1 MSDGFPLVAEVR
13 RNLLSVHF
21 LRRLTRLQLEKA
33 IVHVTK
39 YATAAP
45 IVPNSASCSGH
56 YSTGRL
62 VEWISEAHFM
72 QRSWWT
78 KTVVPT
84 LLKLPRTPATL
95 RLLNLLAKKS
105 ALS

>member
-1 MSDGFPLVAEVR
+1 MLGR
-13 RNLLSVHF
+13 
-21 LRRLTRLQLEKA
+21 
-33 IVHVTK
+33 
-39 YATAAP
+39 
-45 IVPNSASCSGH
+45 

-72 QRSWWT
+72 QRSWWL
-78 KTVVPT
+78 KTVVPA

-105 ALS
+105 AISGLVLS